1 MFKIVLVACL
11 LGLAAA
17 ASVDQAAEIR
27 SLTNE
32 PADAEGNFAYAFDT
46 TNGIAVQESGN
57 VAGVTGAIQYISP
70 EGEAIEIKYTAD
82 QDGYHPVG
90 NHLPTPPPIP
100 EYIIRAIEYINAHP
114 QQDEPLKKVVSSSPF
129 RG

>member
-1 MFKIVLVACL
+1 M
-11 LGLAAA
+11 GLAAA

-57 VAGVTGAIQYISP
+57 IAGVTGAAQYISP
-70 EGEAIEIKYTAD
+70 EGEAIELKYTAD

-90 NHLPTPPPIP
+90 SHLPTPPPIP
-100 EYIIRAIEYINAHP
+100 DYILRAIEYINAHP
-114 QQDEPLKKVVSSSPF
+114 QKDEPLKVISSSPF
-129 RG
+129 KG